1 MVRHNNQ
8 VPNQHFH
15 KEWQLRVKTWF
26 NQAARKQRR
35 HNKRV
40 AKAARCFPRPV
51 ESLRPIVR
59 CPSQRYN
66 MKLREGR
73 GFSLAEL
80 KAAKISPRYA
90 RTIGIAVDPRRHNKS
105 MESIKTN
112 VARLE
117 EYVKK
122 LMILPINAKKVHAGE
137 TPKEEFA
144 KATQHK
150 GEVMPFAKKTPL
162 TIETM
167 TLTEKDKKVSAYGTL
182 RMARADAKYGKKCIR
197 QKIRRDKR
205 AAAKKAKAKGKK

>member
-35 HNKRV
+35 HKNRV
-40 AKAARCFPRPV
+40 IKAARCFPRPV

-59 CPSQRYN
+59 CPSRRYS

-73 GFSLAEL
+73 GFSYAEL
-80 KAAKISPRYA
+80 KAAKISPFYA
-90 RTIGIAVDPRRHNKS
+90 RTIGIAVDKRRRNKS
-105 MESIKTN
+105 MESLRTN
-112 VARLE
+112 VARLQ
-117 EYVKK
+117 EYVKN
-122 LMILPINAKKVHAGE
+122 LMILPINPEKVHAGE

-144 KATQHK
+144 KAIQHK

-162 TIETM
+162 TIESM
-167 TLTEKDKKVSAYGTL
+167 VLSEKDKKVSAYATL
-182 RMARADAKYGKKCIR
+182 RMARADARYGKRHMR
-197 QKIRRDKR
+197 QKIRRDRR
-205 AAAKKAKAKGKK
+205 AAAKKAKKSKK